1 MIMTIIRDIKA
12 RLAEGRWEANGK
24 ELWGGAGLRVA
35 EKRPDDDHG
44 DIIVVTRHAA
54 KLSALVRDIRDAA
67 GDWLDHA
74 NKYEF
79 YGKIGE
85 AANEYLKHGDDEK
98 ELLLAVADKAV
109 ELENTLGCRAYFAYG
124 SNMDEDQMKCRCPD
138 AKLVGKAKLLDYR
151 FIIDERSVASVE
163 PEKGSAVI
171 GLLWSITPGC
181 EKSLDKCEGVK
192 HDLYRKEYLPVE
204 CGAGTIK
211 ALIYISNRAE
221 LTKKIR
227 SDYMDRVIAAAEA
240 HDLPESYVDEIR
252 SRRAEAD
259 K

>member
-1 MIMTIIRDIKA
+1 MTIIRDIKV
-12 RLAEGRWEANGK
+12 RLTEGRWEARGK
-24 ELWGGAGLRVA
+24 ELWGGAGLRIA
-35 EKRPDDDHG
+35 EKRPGDEHG
-44 DIIVVTRHAA
+44 DIIVVTKHAA

-67 GDWLDHA
+67 GDWLDYA

-124 SNMDEDQMKCRCPD
+124 SNMDEDQMECRCKD
-138 AKLVGKAKLLDYR
+138 AKLTGIAKLTDYR
-151 FIIDERSVASVE
+151 FAIDVHGVATVI
-163 PEKGSAVI
+163 PEKGSAVT
-171 GLLWSITPGC
+171 GLLWNITPNC
-181 EKSLDKCEGVK
+181 EESLDGYEGVAK
-192 HDLYRKEYLPVE
+192 GCYRKEYLPVE

-252 SRRAEAD
+252 SRRAEAG